1 MIISLV
7 IGKNIQKLM
16 EKEKVSLR
24 QLSESI
30 GITHPT
36 LSNYVEGKQAI
47 DSEKLMLIAK
57 FFKKPFDYFFKE
69 DNKQISFMFRADKAN
84 KDIQNI
90 DIEHLSNTI
99 YSYLDVIGDVGYQY
113 IPQKYQLNL
122 KEDKKNLFNLV
133 AKIAYEQRKFA
144 NIENVIPD
152 NYFDV
157 IQSIGINVIVK
168 DFKNDAYFGASSYSS
183 DLGSYIMINNSDKVS
198 EERKIFSL
206 IHEYAHLL
214 FHSDQYSDSQFN
226 AFYLNSKTDINEQIA
241 NKFAG
246 HFLMPRHLVE
256 AYMTYRNNVDAI
268 EMKKYFKVSIQT
280 VYVMLH
286 EYGFISKE
294 VYNEF
299 WRRINLNGFKQEEPF
314 PLEKIDIQEKNV
326 RLVNRIK
333 DLYFNEEISANKIS
347 EVLGMDTLETRK
359 LLKEWRDMDERY
371 LSLK

>member
-1 MIISLV
+1 MNISLV
-7 IGKNIQKLM
+7 IGQNIQKLM
-16 EKEKVSLR
+16 DKEKVSLR

-47 DSEKLMLIAK
+47 DSEKLMAIAK

-69 DNKQISFMFRADKAN
+69 DNKQIRFMFRADKAN
-84 KDIQNI
+84 KDIQDI

-122 KEDKKNLFNLV
+122 KEDKKSLFNLI

-256 AYMTYRNNVDAI
+256 SYMTSRNNVDAI

-294 VYNEF
+294 VYNDF

-314 PLEKIDIQEKNV
+314 PLDKIDIQEKNV
-326 RLVNRIK
+326 KLVNRIK
-333 DLYFNEEISANKIS
+333 DLYFNEAISANKIS

>member
-1 MIISLV
+1 MNISLV
-7 IGKNIQKLM
+7 IGQNIQKLM
-16 EKEKVSLR
+16 DKEKVSLR

-84 KDIQNI
+84 KDIQDI

-122 KEDKKNLFNLV
+122 KEDKKSLFNLI

-256 AYMTYRNNVDAI
+256 SYMTSRNNVDAI

-294 VYNEF
+294 VYNDF

-314 PLEKIDIQEKNV
+314 PLDKIDIQEKNV
-326 RLVNRIK
+326 KLVNRIK
-333 DLYFNEEISANKIS
+333 DLYFNEAISANKIS

>member
-1 MIISLV
+1 MNISLV
-7 IGKNIQKLM
+7 IGQNIQKLM
-16 EKEKVSLR
+16 EKEKISLR

-47 DSEKLMLIAK
+47 DSEKLMAIAK

-69 DNKQISFMFRADKAN
+69 DNKQIRFMFRADKAN
-84 KDIQNI
+84 KDIQDI
-90 DIEHLSNTI
+90 DIKHLLNTI
-99 YSYLDVIGDVGYQY
+99 DSYLDVIDNVGYQY
-113 IPQKYQLNL
+113 IPQRYQLNL
-122 KEDKKNLFNLV
+122 NEDKKTLFNLV
-133 AKIAYEQRKFA
+133 AKLAYEQRRIA
-144 NIENVIPD
+144 NIENVVPD

-157 IQSIGINVIVK
+157 IQSIGINVIVI

-183 DLGSYIMINNSDKVS
+183 DLGSYIMINDADKVS

-226 AFYLNSKTDINEQIA
+226 AFYLNGKTDINEQVA

-246 HFLMPRHLVE
+246 HFLMPKHLVE
-256 AYMTYRNNVDAI
+256 SYMASRSNIDLI

-286 EYGFISKE
+286 EYGYISKE
-294 VYNEF
+294 AYHNF
-299 WRRINLNGFKQEEPF
+299 WRKVNLNGFKQEEPF
-314 PLEKIDIQEKNV
+314 PLEKMDIQEKNV

-333 DLYFNEEISANKIS
+333 DLYFNEAISANKIS

>member
-1 MIISLV
+1 MNISLV
-7 IGKNIQKLM
+7 IGQNIQKLM

-36 LSNYVEGKQAI
+36 LSNYVEGEQAI

-256 AYMTYRNNVDAI
+256 SYMTSSQKVDAI

-294 VYNEF
+294 VYNDF

-314 PLEKIDIQEKNV
+314 PLDKIDIQEKNV
-326 RLVNRIK
+326 KLVKRIK

-347 EVLGMDTLETRK
+347 EVLGIDTLETRK

>member
-1 MIISLV
+1 MNISLV

-36 LSNYVEGKQAI
+36 LSHYVEGKQAI

-69 DNKQISFMFRADKAN
+69 DNKQITFMFRADKAN

-122 KEDKKNLFNLV
+122 KEDKKSLFNLI

-256 AYMTYRNNVDAI
+256 SYMTSRNNVDAI

-294 VYNEF
+294 VYNDF

-314 PLEKIDIQEKNV
+314 PLDKIDIQEKNV
-326 RLVNRIK
+326 KLVNRIK
-333 DLYFNEEISANKIS
+333 DLYFNEAISANKIS

>member
-1 MIISLV
+1 MSISLV
-7 IGKNIQKLM
+7 IGQNIKKLM

-36 LSNYVEGKQAI
+36 LSNYVEGKQSI

-57 FFKKPFDYFFKE
+57 YFRKPFDYFFKE
-69 DNKQISFMFRADKAN
+69 NHKQINFMFRADKAN
-84 KDIQNI
+84 KDIQDI
-90 DIEHLSNTI
+90 DIEHLSSTI
-99 YSYLDVIGDVGYQY
+99 ESYLDVLGNVGYQY

-122 KEDKKNLFNLV
+122 KEDKKSLFNLV
-133 AKIAYEQRKFA
+133 AKIAYEQRRIA

-152 NYFDV
+152 NYFNV
-157 IQSIGINVIVK
+157 IQSIGVNVIVK
-168 DFKNDAYFGASSYSS
+168 DFKNEAYFGASSFSS
-183 DLGSYIMINNSDKVS
+183 ELGSYIMINNSNRVS

-214 FHSDQYSDSQFN
+214 FNSNQYSDSQFN

-246 HFLMPRHLVE
+246 HFLMPKHLVDS
-256 AYMTYRNNVDAI
+256 YMESRNNIDLI

-286 EYGFISKE
+286 EYGIISKDT
-294 VYNEF
+294 YKEF
-299 WRRINLNGFKQEEPF
+299 WRKINLNGFKQEEPF

-326 RLVNRIK
+326 KLVNKIK

-359 LLKEWRDMDERY
+359 MLKEWRDMDERY